1 MTKGLDGIQN
11 RHFFGLKK
19 DGPLAYLQVKMM
31 FSLSDSIALSVCLKT
46 HMHSAIRSQKFQLK
60 CPLLFARILFEIL
73 EEKNGRG
80 S

>member
-31 FSLSDSIALSVCLKT
+31 FSLSDSIALSVSKDT
-46 HMHSAIRSQKFQLK
+46 HALCDQKPKVSTKMSFVI
-60 CPLLFARILFEIL
+60 C
-73 EEKNGRG
+73 KNPF
-80 S
+80 